1 MQVAVGNNMINLVR
15 EMTLQ
20 QDYKKFA
27 IGITDDPE
35 VYYRL
40 NTKHE
45 TMMLSYKSATMIKD
59 AVKCFVEQ
67 GMTQMPQI
75 GKRAKGL
82 YIFRIDGETFEP
94 PIF

>member
-1 MQVAVGNNMINLVR
+1 MRVAVGNNMINLIR
-15 EMTLQ
+15 EMTVQ
-20 QDYKKFA
+20 EDCKNFA

-35 VYYRL
+35 VYYML

-45 TMMLSYKSATMIKD
+45 TMMLSYDSATMIKD
-59 AVKCFVEQ
+59 AVKYFVEQ

-82 YIFRIDGETFEP
+82 YIFRIDGEDFKP